1 MSRRHKSPRVTKPPF
16 PDSRELPSVTDH
28 DLKSSR
34 EMFHWSLEIADY
46 GNDWGFNTDIL
57 RDEWCP
63 KILPKLKE
71 FERLTWGQL
80 ANQAKGR
87 GSGTKHHHV
96 QVSALIKKAKKRLKQ
111 RDEWDDT
118 EQLYSLRLDGKSRI
132 YGIVVGN
139 KLNLIWYDPG
149 HEIYPNPRK

>member
-1 MSRRHKSPRVTKPPF
+1 MPKKRKSAKSTEQPF
-16 PDSRELPSVTDH
+16 PDSRTLRLVTDL
-28 DLKSSR
+28 DLKSSGR
-34 EMFHWSLEIADY
+34 MFQWSLEVADY
-46 GNDWGFNTDIL
+46 GNDWGFNTDVL
-57 RDEWCP
+57 RDEWCS

-96 QVSALIKKAKKRLKQ
+96 QVSALIKKAKRRLKQ
-111 RDEWDDT
+111 RDAWNDA

-132 YGIVVGN
+132 YGIVVGQ
-139 KLNLIWYDPG
+139 KLNLIWYDPR
-149 HEIYPNPRK
+149 HEIYPSPRR